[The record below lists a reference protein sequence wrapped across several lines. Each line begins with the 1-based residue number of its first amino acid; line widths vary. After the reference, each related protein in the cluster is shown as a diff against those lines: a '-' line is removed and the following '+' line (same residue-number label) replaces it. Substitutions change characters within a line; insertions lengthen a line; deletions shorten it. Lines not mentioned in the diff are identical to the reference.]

1 MSNLGQILDGL
12 RRERWEEEGLVGNFK
27 SQLNENGIEI
37 LPRKGNTF
45 SLRKEEKEILL
56 SAHEYTPQTL
66 ATEGKGWWAVSQ
78 NFIEEAEAG
87 SGELSWGIVFML
99 GSSTSEAWT
108 GYWVSDAKFE
118 EVEAGA
124 PDSDGKRHIYLE
136 KVERAAERFYSVKE
150 FCSLIDI

>member
-45 SLRKEEKEILL
+45 SLRKEEKEVLL

-66 ATEGKGWWAVSQ
+66 ATEGKGWWAVS
-78 NFIEEAEAG
+78 
-87 SGELSWGIVFML
+87 LFML

-136 KVERAAERFYSVKE
+136 KVEKVAERFYSVKE